1 MFVIVQFVHDL
12 WICFGCGKGR
22 LVSVFRIYEGHWE
35 AFFAEDSGDFVF
47 YSILNEWDF
56 EV

>member
-1 MFVIVQFVHDL
+1 M
-12 WICFGCGKGR
+12 ICFGCGKGR